1 MGYLFHFHPIPASK
15 GNCPLPTV
23 NWLRSDMLSNHCSWC
38 SPVISLIFSE
48 SEPVAES
55 VHLKTLKMTLY
66 LRWAEFL
73 GVHIYGSTLRGF
85 FVILL
90 QHTWRKSSSYI
101 YFAIAIV
108 FLAASLSNTVQAD
121 NVRSFSNYTISLDH
135 LKFNSFNCFF
145 Q

>member
-1 MGYLFHFHPIPASK
+1 MMGYLFHFHPIPASK

-66 LRWAEFL
+66 LRWAEFF
-73 GVHIYGSTLRGF
+73 R
-85 FVILL
+85 
-90 QHTWRKSSSYI
+90 SSYLWKHI
-101 YFAIAIV
+101 KRVFCNTTIAHMEEK
-108 FLAASLSNTVQAD
+108 Q
-121 NVRSFSNYTISLDH
+121 
-135 LKFNSFNCFF
+135 
-145 Q
+145 